1 MTLVLEFYYHQIPN
15 EFRVGATVGKSL
27 ILYLGCL
34 VRRVLER
41 DLTSIGREIILRS
54 DDSHLY
60 KRAQDF
66 IAF

>member
-15 EFRVGATVGKSL
+15 EFRRGHCRLVTYTVL
-27 ILYLGCL
+27 IGCL

-41 DLTSIGREIILRS
+41 DLTSIGPEIILRS

>member
-1 MTLVLEFYYHQIPN
+1 MNSE
-15 EFRVGATVGKSL
+15 ATVGKSL